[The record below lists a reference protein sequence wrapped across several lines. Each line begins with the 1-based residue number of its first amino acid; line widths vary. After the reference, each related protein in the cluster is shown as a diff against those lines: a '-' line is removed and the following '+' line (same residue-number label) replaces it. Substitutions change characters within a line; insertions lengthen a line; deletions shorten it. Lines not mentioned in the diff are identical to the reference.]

1 MGTRMRIGELLVAA
15 KAITESQ
22 LEEALHHPRKEGER
36 LGDVL
41 VALGMVSETQ
51 LTQALSQQLAI
62 PWVSLYHVDFSR
74 PLLNL
79 VPKELAER
87 YCLVPV
93 LVRKSKKR
101 GEQLFV
107 AMDDPT
113 NDAALEQ
120 MAQYCGLTVK
130 PMLASRSDIR
140 AAIRVYYYGGEGVEA
155 QAQAPAQERPPAPS
169 SPKAA
174 SMPPPAPPPATAQSV
189 SAPATIPPEDF
200 EADEVAEEEAAEPE
214 EALPSGDSPEA
225 TPEIE
230 AREIIPKP
238 KGGPAVPMVALT
250 LLDGT
255 TIQLPARR
263 GRTPSSPD
271 LTPAHT
277 DLTARDLV
285 AALRAV
291 GHGADASQILGESTR
306 WETIVASLIS
316 VLLRK
321 GLIADWEFIEEYRK
335 KS

>member
-1 MGTRMRIGELLVAA
+1 MRIGELLVAA
-15 KAITESQ
+15 NAITTAQ
-22 LEEALHHPRKEGER
+22 LEEALTHPRKEGER

-41 VALGMVSETQ
+41 VSLGMVSETQ

-113 NDAALEQ
+113 NDGALEQ
-120 MAQYCGLTVK
+120 VSQYCGLTVK

-140 AAIRVYYYGGEGVEA
+140 AAIRVYYGAEPGEQTAAPVEA
-155 QAQAPAQERPPAPS
+155 PPPPAPS

-174 SMPPPAPPPATAQSV
+174 SAPPPATPVAA
-189 SAPATIPPEDF
+189 APAPAPPAAEVVKTIPPE
-200 EADEVAEEEAAEPE
+200 EVEVEAEPE
-214 EALPSGDSPEA
+214 EPPSSQDSPEA
-225 TPEIE
+225 APELE

-238 KGGPAVPMVALT
+238 KRGPAVPA
-250 LLDGT
+250 
-255 TIQLPARR
+255 
-263 GRTPSSPD
+263 PD
-271 LTPAHT
+271 AIINELAEKCE
-277 DLTARDLV
+277 LV
-285 AALRAV
+285 IT
-291 GHGADASQILGESTR
+291 GSGD
-306 WETIVASLIS
+306 
-316 VLLRK
+316 
-321 GLIADWEFIEEYRK
+321 
-335 KS
+335 

>member
-1 MGTRMRIGELLVAA
+1 MATRMRIGELLVGAN
-15 KAITESQ
+15 AITAAQ
-22 LEEALHHPRKEGER
+22 LDEALKHPRKEGER

-41 VALGMVSETQ
+41 VSLGMVSETQ

-79 VPKELAER
+79 VPKEIAER

-113 NDAALEQ
+113 NDGALEEV
-120 MAQYCGLTVK
+120 AQYCGLTVK
-130 PMLASRSDIR
+130 PMIASRSDIR
-140 AAIRVYYYGGEGVEA
+140 AAIRVYYGTEPEP
-155 QAQAPAQERPPAPS
+155 APMAEPVSDVPPASAPPPIPP

-174 SMPPPAPPPATAQSV
+174 SAPPPAPPL
-189 SAPATIPPEDF
+189 APKAPKPE
-200 EADEVAEEEAAEPE
+200 AHPEPE
-214 EALPSGDSPEA
+214 EPPPPSGDSPSA
-225 TPEIE
+225 APEIE

-238 KGGPAVPMVALT
+238 KQGPAVPMVALT

-263 GRTPSSPD
+263 GKTPSSPD
-271 LTPAHT
+271 TQET
-277 DLTARDLV
+277 QLTAREL
-285 AALRAV
+285 ASALRAV
-291 GHGADASQILGESTR
+291 ARGADASQILGENVR
-306 WETIVASLIS
+306 WEPIVATLIS
-316 VLLRK
+316 VLLKK
-321 GLIADWEFIEEYRK
+321 GLIADWEFIEEFRK
-335 KS
+335 T